1 MRCQLQSTSGLFAE
15 SVGEHI
21 SLFLLM
27 NFLVGS
33 VLRRRM
39 TWPKT
44 HRRVLATFALELR
57 QLLVDPPPPDVLAA
71 AWQPFVPRSS
81 SAMR

>member
-1 MRCQLQSTSGLFAE
+1 MACFAE
-15 SVGEHI
+15 SVEEHI
-21 SLFLLM
+21 SLILIISSHEFFGWL
-27 NFLVGS
+27 S
-33 VLRRRM
+33 RRRM
-39 TWPKT
+39 TWTKA
-44 HRRVLATFALELR
+44 HHRVLARFALELR

>member
-1 MRCQLQSTSGLFAE
+1 MACFAE
-15 SVGEHI
+15 SVEEHNI
-21 SLFLLM
+21 SLSHLM

-33 VLRRRM
+33 VLRCRM
-39 TWPKT
+39 TWPKA
-44 HRRVLATFALELR
+44 HHRVLARFALELR